1 MKQIDA
7 LLNKVEIF
15 ERLAVY
21 GDRKSFLK
29 TLAQEINNTPDIN
42 DSADE
47 SKLETENNI
56 K

>member
-15 ERLAVY
+15 EKLAVY

-29 TLAQEINNTPDIN
+29 TLAQEINTPDIN

-47 SKLETENNI
+47 SKLETELNNI